1 MVVMTLKGTSQTLDS
16 VTCIPNTQL
25 RKAINIIEEG
35 KITKLELDSTKE
47 LVNYLNKRITTKDS
61 LLIRYGQKDQYWK
74 KIDGVNKEKITNLN
88 QIIGNKDKEINIHL
102 NTIKKQKRL
111 GIIKIIFGG
120 ILGFFIAK

>member
-47 LVNYLNKRITTKDS
+47 LVNYLNKRISTKDS
-61 LLIRYGQKDQYWK
+61 LLLRYGQKDQYWK
-74 KIDGVNKEKITNLN
+74 KVDGVNKEKIANLN
-88 QIIGNKDKEINIHL
+88 KVIENKDKEINIHL
-102 NTIKKQKRL
+102 NTIKKQKKL

-120 ILGFFIAK
+120 ILGFFIAN